1 MTVDLDYP
9 PGATPLDA
17 DELASLIPGHLTT
30 QAELNEWE
38 QLNIQQGDA
47 WARKQRK
54 EILNEAFAKQLHK
67 QMFGETWRWAGTFRK
82 SDKNIGIDWPKISV
96 ELRKLLDD
104 VHYQIEHASYPPDE
118 IAVRFH
124 HRLVAIHPFPN
135 GNGRHARLMADLL
148 AERLGQPRFTWGSRS
163 LQAGARRDRTL
174 HRCPGDQSGAGR
186 RLTGADATASRIAC
200 HHAISRN

>member
-1 MTVDLDYP
+1 MVVDLTYP
-9 PGATPLDA
+9 PGATPVDA

-30 QAELNEWE
+30 QGELNEWE
-38 QLNIQQGDA
+38 QLNIQQGDE

-54 EILNEAFAKQLHK
+54 EILNEAFVGQLHK
-67 QMFGETWRWAGTFRK
+67 QMFGETWRWAGSFRK
-82 SDKNIGIDWPKISV
+82 SDKNIGTDWLKIGV
-96 ELRKLLDD
+96 DLKTLFDD

-148 AERLGQPRFTWGSRS
+148 AERLSQPRFTWGSRS
-163 LQAGARRDRTL
+163 LPANAGLVDASATRQAYIAAL
-174 HRCPGDQSGAGR
+174 QA
-186 RLTGADATASRIAC
+186 ADARDYAPLLTFARS
-200 HHAISRN
+200 

>member
-1 MTVDLDYP
+1 MHIDYP

-17 DELASLIPGHLTT
+17 DELASLVPGHITT
-30 QAELNEWE
+30 QGELNEWE
-38 QLNIQQGDA
+38 QANIVQGDQ

-54 EILNEAFAKQLHK
+54 EILNDAFVRQLHK
-67 QMFGETWRWAGTFRK
+67 QMFGETWRWAGEFRK
-82 SDKNIGIDWPKISV
+82 SNKNIGIDWPKISV

-104 VHYQIEHASYPPDE
+104 VHYQIEHASCPSDE

-148 AERLGQPRFTWGSRS
+148 VKRLGQPRFTWGSRS
-163 LQAGARRDRTL
+163 LFDAGETRQAYIAAMQAADTRDYAPLLAFAR
-174 HRCPGDQSGAGR
+174 S
-186 RLTGADATASRIAC
+186 
-200 HHAISRN
+200 